1 MWGEEEEAAKEG
13 GGGGRVKHKQ
23 LMPDEGG
30 NKYMLGDGDDDD
42 AAADVAKCN
51 CCKAACEA
59 AAIALARLLLPAKRS
74 QDPNSTMI
82 MSLIN
87 IGCSKCSELAYALV
101 ANNHNARIMTGRGGV
116 KRRC

>member
-1 MWGEEEEAAKEG
+1 MGEEGEAAKEG
-13 GGGGRVKHKQ
+13 GGGGRLKHKQ

-30 NKYMLGDGDDDD
+30 NKYMLDDGDDDDD
-42 AAADVAKCN
+42 AAAANDDAAKCN
-51 CCKAACEA
+51 CCKAAFEA

-82 MSLIN
+82 N
-87 IGCSKCSELAYALV
+87 ISCSKCSELAYALV

-116 KRRC
+116 KRRY